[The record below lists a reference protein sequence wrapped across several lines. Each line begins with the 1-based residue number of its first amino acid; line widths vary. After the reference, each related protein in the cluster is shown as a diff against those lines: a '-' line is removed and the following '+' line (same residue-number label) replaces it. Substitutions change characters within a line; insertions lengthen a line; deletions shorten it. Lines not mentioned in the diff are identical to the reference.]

1 MALGVYGFDVLVQ
14 RSYRAPDHRVEAAK
28 AHLAGQGK
36 DYRLSDC
43 KLPLSG
49 DEWQMNCRAKTQTG
63 RTLYLSFAFTPEGT
77 VAVVCEIGTE
87 GCSGQ
92 T

>member
-1 MALGVYGFDVLVQ
+1 MLVQ
-14 RSYRAPDHRVEAAK
+14 RGHRAPEHRVQAAK
-28 AHLAGQGK
+28 VYLAAQGQH
-36 DYRLSDC
+36 YELSEC
-43 KLPLSG
+43 RIPGSG
-49 DEWQMNCRAKTQTG
+49 DEWQMNCHADTPSG
-63 RTLYLSFAFTPEGT
+63 RRLYLSFAFTPEGT